1 MIDSSD
7 HTRVPPKMVGFNLA
21 ARIRE
26 LEAEIKH
33 LRKTIDSPLEEES
46 WKADY
51 GLLHAL
57 ETSGLVC
64 VARKWHAAYRKAQN
78 SNLLRKQ
85 ENEGLRAD
93 AEQYERVIEARLNV
107 IDQQAAKIRELE
119 ADALQKSILCDSIAE
134 SKARAWQITEER
146 KAAIVQAARMLTYP
160 LAAVEIPEQ
169 EEFLAVISV
178 MLEEA
183 GIE

>member
-1 MIDSSD
+1 
-7 HTRVPPKMVGFNLA
+7 MVGFNLA

-146 KAAIVQAARMLTYP
+146 KAAIKTLLVEMNDVPTSIHDIDLVIHAENVLRAMLKG
-160 LAAVEIPEQ
+160 AK
-169 EEFLAVISV
+169 
-178 MLEEA
+178 
-183 GIE
+183 